1 MENLENTIQ
10 NQSDMIN
17 FYDYEANQ
25 DLLQSKPKS
34 GEFTQRESPRKKRTV
49 LTKNFNSKSSN
60 SHMVKTLD
68 ANQGDDSQ
76 PEVIADFQK
85 MNENIQLSQVATR
98 ILNKQPSKSISGIS
112 KQNMNK
118 LENSLKILTQRQQN
132 RNWRIVSNFSPTSTM
147 KPIVSSRS
155 F

>member
-76 PEVIADFQK
+76 PEVIADFQ
-85 MNENIQLSQVATR
+85 
-98 ILNKQPSKSISGIS
+98 
-112 KQNMNK
+112 
-118 LENSLKILTQRQQN
+118 
-132 RNWRIVSNFSPTSTM
+132 
-147 KPIVSSRS
+147 
-155 F
+155 